1 MRKMTASAVLA
12 LLSFMLVGCGSIPS
26 QPLAAAASAGD
37 LEQVSSLLRAGADPN
52 AQGGIG
58 FTPLISAAREG
69 RIEVIRTLIEN
80 GADPNLRGGVNDW
93 TPLMHAVHRNQL
105 GSVEALLDRGAD
117 VNAAGPHAVSALM
130 MAAGYGQTEIV
141 HLLLR
146 RGADPRARGV
156 HGETALS
163 LAVSGVTDIDRF
175 TVARCQTETVKA
187 LLDAAPELAGEVN
200 SWARTVARLGGCSEA
215 LRLLKERESA
225 ADHRTHH

>member
-1 MRKMTASAVLA
+1 MRKLATSAVLA

-26 QPLAAAASAGD
+26 PPLAAAASAGD
-37 LEQVSSLLRAGADPN
+37 REQVSSLLRAGADPN
-52 AQGGIG
+52 ARGEMG

-80 GADPNLRGGVNDW
+80 GADPDLRGGVNDW
-93 TPLMHAVHRNQL
+93 TPLMHAVHKNQL
-105 GSVEALLDRGAD
+105 GSVETLLDRGAG
-117 VNAAGPHAVSALM
+117 VNAAGPHGISALM

-141 HLLLR
+141 RLLLR
-146 RGADPRARGV
+146 RGADSRARGV

-163 LAVSGVTDIDRF
+163 LAVSGVPDIDRF

-200 SWARTVARLGGCSEA
+200 SWARTVARLGSCSEV

-225 ADHRTHH
+225 ANHRTHH